1 MHRSYP
7 GIRLLYP
14 PHVGLADTEDWS
26 CHHLA
31 CWTATCPRDVITRKT
46 VDSIMS
52 FPDQTSSS
60 SRPDIIKRPDI
71 MIWPEIITRKT
82 LDSIMPGQKSSCM
95 NWIKVVNGQLHWFHC
110 MLFESHC
117 ANGPGWPH
125 QPQHIGK
132 QWHIHTHLLV
142 QSKLNLDISTSCQN
156 FSDELVLNFRVS
168 DSRHYIFRIILI
180 MMATKSGFWIEI
192 FPALFFSGKSW
203 LRSVFCSVFFYG
215 ELWLR
220 SVSSELSPHLQTH

>member
-1 MHRSYP
+1 MIQYHTVQYNTILYLHRSYP

-95 NWIKVVNGQLHWFHC
+95 NWIKAVNGQLHWFHC
-110 MLFESHC
+110 VPSESHC
-117 ANGPGWPH
+117 ANGPGKSWI
-125 QPQHIGK
+125 QP
-132 QWHIHTHLLV
+132 
-142 QSKLNLDISTSCQN
+142 S
-156 FSDELVLNFRVS
+156 F
-168 DSRHYIFRIILI
+168 YIILVPLPRGF
-180 MMATKSGFWIEI
+180 TKAYVDTGQCGTYKHMLRERDGKSKIPGFWEFESGIPGTCRKLEFMLTPDKTSWI
-192 FPALFFSGKSW
+192 WFAAL
-203 LRSVFCSVFFYG
+203 Y
-215 ELWLR
+215 
-220 SVSSELSPHLQTH
+220 

>member
-1 MHRSYP
+1 MHYHSMPRIYHSLDGVYHWIQIAWYNTILYMHRSYP

-95 NWIKVVNGQLHWFHC
+95 N
-110 MLFESHC
+110 
-117 ANGPGWPH
+117 
-125 QPQHIGK
+125 
-132 QWHIHTHLLV
+132 
-142 QSKLNLDISTSCQN
+142 
-156 FSDELVLNFRVS
+156 
-168 DSRHYIFRIILI
+168 
-180 MMATKSGFWIEI
+180 
-192 FPALFFSGKSW
+192 
-203 LRSVFCSVFFYG
+203 
-215 ELWLR
+215 
-220 SVSSELSPHLQTH
+220 LSPKVGSKWSTANFTDFTVCRLNHIVQMVLVDLINPNILESYGTFSQN